1 LVAVMTQLNFWRKNM
16 KMPICKHKHDHY
28 HKLFG
33 YGYIVREWDNK
44 VRVRWILPKTKWKE
58 HTLAKKI
65 VIIID

>member
-1 LVAVMTQLNFWRKNM
+1 M